1 MLRQLTAHGYA
12 IIDEIDIEL
21 SPGLNILTGETG
33 AGKSIILGTLGF
45 VLGDR
50 VSDDIIGR
58 RNDSCRV
65 EARFDLSGL
74 GALGKRLVAAGI
86 LRDGSAGPGRAIS
99 HITVARELSRGGRSR
114 CRLNGE
120 QVPIKT
126 LKAVGDML
134 VDFHGQH
141 EHQLLLRAERHV
153 DFLDAFAGLEGDREA
168 LSTARR
174 DLIALG
180 ERIRDLEDDIRQAE
194 SRRDLTRFEID
205 ELAGLNLVE
214 GEDERLESRLRVLEH
229 AEKIIELG
237 GEAIEIA
244 YDGDESAMQLLAR
257 ARGALEKLA
266 SLNPDLEPLLDNLD
280 AAEVAI
286 KEVAEELRSH
296 VSRIDL
302 EGSDPEAM
310 RDRLAQIE
318 RVKRK
323 YGETVPELLR
333 RLERLRNSLD
343 NREETEALLVDLRE
357 EKSGK
362 SAALADLALKLSG
375 QRKKASRKFEK
386 LVQEEIRGLGIEGGA
401 FKVVFEETEDGEEVG
416 GPEGGTM
423 RVGEYGIDQ
432 VEFFVRTNP
441 GENLLP
447 LRRIASGGEVS
458 RVMLALKS
466 ILAEVDEVG
475 TLIFDE
481 IDAGIGGGTADTVA
495 VKLRQVA
502 DSRQVICITHLPQI
516 AVAGNLHL
524 KVEKV
529 TGSDGTSAS
538 VTPVEGRRRIEEVAR
553 MIDGRRPSGSAIA
566 HAEEI
571 LSKAGSADAAGRR
584 RREA

>member
-1 MLRQLTAHGYA
+1 MLRQLTAQGYA
-12 IIDEIDIEL
+12 IIDDVRMDL
-21 SPGLNILTGETG
+21 DPGLNILTGETG

-50 VSDDIIGR
+50 VSDDIIGKHA
-58 RNDSCRV
+58 DTCAV
-65 EARFDLSGL
+65 EAEFDLSGL
-74 GALGKRLVAAGI
+74 GALGKRLVRAGLLKTEDGPRGVR
-86 LRDGSAGPGRAIS
+86 LR
-99 HITVARELSRGGRSR
+99 RELSRGGRSR

-120 QVPIKT
+120 AVPIRT
-126 LKAVGDML
+126 LKAVGDVL

-153 DFLDAFAGLEGDREA
+153 DFLDAFAGLGGRREA
-168 LSTARR
+168 LGEARR
-174 DLIALG
+174 EYSDLG
-180 ERIRDLEDDIRQAE
+180 RKVRNLEDDIRQAE

-205 ELAGLNLVE
+205 ELAKLNLKE
-214 GEDERLESRLRVLEH
+214 GEDERIESDLNVLEN

-237 GEAIEIA
+237 SEAIDLA
-244 YDGDESAMQLLAR
+244 YDGDESAMHLLAR
-257 ARGALEKLA
+257 ARDALERLVAYK
-266 SLNPDLEPLLDNLD
+266 PDLEPMLETLDG
-280 AAEVAI
+280 AEVAV
-286 KEVAEELRSH
+286 KEVAEEIRSQ

-302 EGSDPEAM
+302 EGADLEAM
-310 RDRLAQIE
+310 RERLAQIE

-323 YGETVPELLR
+323 YGESVPDLLA

-343 NREETEALLVDLRE
+343 NREEMEALLEDLRE
-357 EKSGK
+357 ELEGK
-362 SAALADLALKLSG
+362 GRDLAALALDLSAR
-375 QRKKASRKFEK
+375 RKKASKKFEK
-386 LVQEEIRGLGIEGGA
+386 LVEAEIRSLGIEGAA
-401 FKVVFEETEDGEEVG
+401 FRVVFEEAEDGDELIGAGGKTVLVG
-416 GPEGGTM
+416 DS
-423 RVGEYGIDQ
+423 GIDL

-447 LRRIASGGEVS
+447 LRRIASGGEIS

-495 VKLRQVA
+495 AKLRQVA

-529 TGSDGTSAS
+529 TGEGKTRAS
-538 VTPVEGRRRIEEVAR
+538 VLVVEGKERIEEVAR
-553 MIDGRRPSGSAIA
+553 MIDGRRPSGSALN

-571 LSKAGSADAAGRR
+571 LDKAGRR
-584 RREA
+584 RKQRGR